1 VTLSL
6 RHIEIFHAVM
16 SSGGATQAAA
26 LLRTS
31 QPTVSRELKDFER
44 SVGFPLFVRKGRRL
58 LPTEAALSLHAEV
71 RRSFVGLDEITRTA
85 DAIRANAAA
94 HINIACL
101 PAYGSTLLP
110 PVCHGFLRD
119 HGALRLSI
127 HSFEQAEIANGL
139 ATQHYDLGI
148 IEADPS
154 LAGMQAANI
163 NVGEELCILPKG
175 HPLTKKSVLEPAD
188 FEGID
193 FIYFSAEDSYR
204 RKIDTVFQQHAVAR
218 HLRVEATT
226 ATSVCSLVAHGLG
239 VSIVNPVSALHA
251 LAQGIELRPFSVSI
265 PYIVGIYMPPHRQY
279 PNFARSFGEYCAQS
293 LESIKRK
300 IAEVL

>member
-1 VTLSL
+1 
-6 RHIEIFHAVM
+6 M

-44 SVGFPLFVRKGRRL
+44 SLGFALFVRKGRRL

-71 RRSFVGLDEITRTA
+71 RRSFVGLEEITRTA
-85 DAIRANAAA
+85 NAIRTNASA

-110 PVCHGFLRD
+110 PVCRDFLRD
-119 HGALRLSI
+119 HDTLRLSL

-139 ATQHYDLGI
+139 GTQHYDLGI

-154 LAGMQAANI
+154 LEGMQAVTVD
-163 NVGEELCILPKG
+163 VGDELCILPKD
-175 HPLTKKSVLEPAD
+175 HALARKSVLEPTD
-188 FEGID
+188 FEGSD

-204 RKIDTVFQQHAVAR
+204 RKIDAVFEEHAVTR
-218 HLRVEATT
+218 HLRVEATS
-226 ATSVCSLVAHGLG
+226 ATSVCSLVAQGLG
-239 VSIVNPVSALHA
+239 ISIVNPVSALHA
-251 LAQGIELRPFSVSI
+251 IDQGLELRRFSVSI
-265 PYIVGIYMPPHRQY
+265 PYLVGIYTPSNRQ
-279 PNFARSFGEYCAQS
+279 FSDLACRFGEYCAAS
-293 LESIKRK
+293 LERIKSRIASI
-300 IAEVL
+300 V